1 MDNQEQQSRW
11 LAISAGQ
18 ISTAVSAELGQLL
31 VASRGDRR
39 KAVTAGL
46 NEMATRKILHAK
58 EATEMSAI
66 MEMFFD
72 APNGQDA
79 KLAHRAD
86 TYLQALILDSGSS
99 PAALAVVS
107 VIKSL
112 TSQTKASTAG
122 SQTTAAKVTKG
133 DVIFGGVGAII
144 GAGIG
149 AGFGPIGIGIGAAV
163 GAAVGVCIERS

>member
-1 MDNQEQQSRW
+1 MDNQELQSRW

-39 KAVTAGL
+39 KAEVAGL
-46 NEMATRKILHAK
+46 DEMATRKILHAK
-58 EATEMSAI
+58 EATELSAI
-66 MEMFFD
+66 MELFFD

-79 KLAHRAD
+79 KLAHRAN
-86 TYLQALILDSGSS
+86 TYLQALIVDSGSS
-99 PAALAVVS
+99 PAALAIVS

-112 TSQTKASTAG
+112 TQTKASAAVG
-122 SQTTAAKVTKG
+122 QPTAAAVTKG
-133 DVIFGGVGAII
+133 DLLFGGVGAVI

>member
-46 NEMATRKILHAK
+46 NEMATRKILQAK
-58 EATEMSAI
+58 EATEVSAI

-79 KLAHRAD
+79 KLSHRAN
-86 TYLQALILDSGSS
+86 TYLQTLFVDPGSS
-99 PAALAVVS
+99 PAALAIVS
-107 VIKSL
+107 VVKSL
-112 TSQTKASTAG
+112 TSQTKASAAV
-122 SQTTAAKVTKG
+122 SKPTAAAVTKG
-133 DVIFGGVGAII
+133 DVLFGGVGAVI

-149 AGFGPIGIGIGAAV
+149 AGFGPIGIGAAV